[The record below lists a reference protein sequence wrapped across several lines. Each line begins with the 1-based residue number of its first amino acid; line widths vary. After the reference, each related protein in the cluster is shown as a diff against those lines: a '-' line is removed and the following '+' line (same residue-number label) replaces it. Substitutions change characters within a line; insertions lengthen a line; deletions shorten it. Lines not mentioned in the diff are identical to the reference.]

1 MFQQSM
7 VLFLAQLAF
16 TLIREERGFKRI
28 CFQNCFH
35 LYAVVFIFP
44 RRGRVG
50 FGFGFGFLFLLFCCF
65 LFFGRKRKNSNFD
78 ASYILN
84 QLIIVE
90 IM

>member
-1 MFQQSM
+1 MLQQSM
-7 VLFLAQLAF
+7 VLFLVQLAF

-50 FGFGFGFLFLLFCCF
+50 FGFGFGLDFCFFCF
-65 LFFGRKRKNSNFD
+65 VVFVLRKKKKEF
-78 ASYILN
+78 
-84 QLIIVE
+84 QL
-90 IM
+90 

>member
-1 MFQQSM
+1 MLQQSM

-28 CFQNCFH
+28 CFH

-50 FGFGFGFLFLLFCCF
+50 FGFGFGLDFCFFCFVVFCSSEEKERIPTLMLLTF
-65 LFFGRKRKNSNFD
+65 
-78 ASYILN
+78 
-84 QLIIVE
+84 
-90 IM
+90 